1 MASPMSSS
9 TLAHSL
15 AAIEALADGPTSTST
30 CLEPPEEAQG
40 GPSSPAQPP
49 PASGTE
55 EPDLQSLEAMMEVV
69 VVQQFKCK
77 MCQYRSSTKATLLR
91 HMRERHFRPGALI
104 AACLAGTAQV
114 RVGCQE
120 PDMESCFTAP
130 SAAAATSKKGRP
142 RKWGTSTKTQEEEAP
157 EEEDDDDI
165 VDAGA
170 IDDLEGRPPW
180 LPGLLSPSPYKYRT
194 PPAFPG
200 Y

>member
-49 PASGTE
+49 LGSGTE

-104 AACLAGTAQV
+104 AAGLPACTQGVPRV
-114 RVGCQE
+114 RL
-120 PDMESCFTAP
+120 DMLVVPCSPTP
-130 SAAAATSKKGRP
+130 SSSS
-142 RKWGTSTKTQEEEAP
+142 W
-157 EEEDDDDI
+157 
-165 VDAGA
+165 
-170 IDDLEGRPPW
+170 
-180 LPGLLSPSPYKYRT
+180 
-194 PPAFPG
+194 
-200 Y
+200 